1 MNPIFCPLLFQFA
14 MPSRIQMR
22 PQTRGE
28 PESLGVCC
36 AVLCYECAPVC
47 FVGPASLQVKM
58 DQKQKH
64 PHGNFKPIFEAI
76 CSNLICNSRTCQW
89 IQKKTNI
96 SDCPQAHVPSNI
108 RVLKCPKTCR
118 NIPSSQGYIIK
129 TKHHNIMF
137 H

>member
-1 MNPIFCPLLFQFA
+1 
-14 MPSRIQMR
+14 MR

-76 CSNLICNSRTCQW
+76 CGNLIATLALANGFRRKQIFQTAL
-89 IQKKTNI
+89 K
-96 SDCPQAHVPSNI
+96 PMFQA
-108 RVLKCPKTCR
+108 T
-118 NIPSSQGYIIK
+118 
-129 TKHHNIMF
+129 F
-137 H
+137 EF